1 MNDASIDIEL
11 VVREVLAQLAALP
24 DKGRGAR
31 DEGRGAKNEGLGTS
45 VPSEVGS
52 RQSAVGGQSPS
63 NEQLGTLTVT
73 SRVVTMNDVGGRL
86 DSIRRVVVSRQSVV
100 TPAVR
105 DELLRRG
112 IALEQAD
119 SLKDRAAPVRLALMT
134 AGTDFDMATLVA
146 ALGREGFR
154 VEPSAS
160 DCLIAAID
168 TLAGEVSK
176 PDTLGVLV
184 TPHAAAGVCLA
195 NRLSGVRAVSGV
207 DAPAVAAASAAVGGN
222 LLVADPR
229 AGSFF
234 QLKQAITEFARGGVR
249 SCPEVFRKRLA

>member
-1 MNDASIDIEL
+1 MNDTSIDIEL

-24 DKGRGAR
+24 EKGRGA
-31 DEGRGAKNEGLGTS
+31 NSEGLGTS
-45 VPSEVGS
+45 VPSHPPKES
-52 RQSAVGGQSPS
+52 TNNDPPF
-63 NEQLGTLTVT
+63 TLTVT
-73 SRVVTMNDVGGRL
+73 SRVVTMNDVAGRL

-119 SLKDRAAPVRLALMT
+119 SLTDRAAPVRLALMT
-134 AGTDFDMATLVA
+134 AGTDFDTATLAA

-154 VEPSAS
+154 VESSAS
-160 DCLIAAID
+160 NCLIASVDA
-168 TLAGEVSK
+168 LAAEVAK
-176 PDTLGVLV
+176 PDTLGVLI
-184 TPHAAAGVCLA
+184 TPHAAAGMCLA

-207 DAPAVAAASAAVGGN
+207 EAPAVAAASAAVAAN

-229 AGSFF
+229 TGTFF
-234 QLKQAITEFARGGVR
+234 QLKQSITEFARGGVR
-249 SCPEVFRKRLA
+249 SCPDVFRKRLA